1 MYPYV
6 TAHKSR
12 IRLNFFYSMKNK
24 IVFIFICAF
33 FLTSK
38 AKGNI
43 VLVDPYRQLADEYN
57 SLVVADGIREIYGDS
72 VFYKHVSQIKNG
84 AVQLFISKEL
94 TIDSIGFLKR
104 YDAHNYL
111 YDDMTKWYKLVD
123 YIKSHTICYYQGAY
137 HPPFPLTRLLIFTGI
152 TGVFNS
158 YIDFKLKYPDK
169 IKFLDRSEM
178 NFTGVIDLYNYVSD
192 YFKTYKFDLYEYNGD
207 NLVITKKYVVLYN
220 H

>member
-1 MYPYV
+1 MSPYV

-24 IVFIFICAF
+24 IVFLFICAF

-38 AKGNI
+38 AKSNI
-43 VLVDPYRQLADEYN
+43 VLVDEHEQSAEYN

-72 VFYKHVSQIKNG
+72 IFYKHVSQIKSG

-104 YDAHNYL
+104 CDAHNYL

-169 IKFLDRSEM
+169 IKF
-178 NFTGVIDLYNYVSD
+178 
-192 YFKTYKFDLYEYNGD
+192 
-207 NLVITKKYVVLYN
+207 
-220 H
+220 

>member
-1 MYPYV
+1 MIKLAIILTETPQ
-6 TAHKSR
+6 TTHL
-12 IRLNFFYSMKNK
+12 IIPISMTNK
-24 IVFIFICAF
+24 IIFLFICAF

-38 AKGNI
+38 AKSDI
-43 VLVDPYRQLADEYN
+43 VLVDPYRQSADEYN
-57 SLVVADGIREIYGDS
+57 SLVVADGIREIYGDTI
-72 VFYKHVSQIKNG
+72 FYKHVSQIENEII
-84 AVQLFISKEL
+84 AVFLSKEL
-94 TIDSIGFLKR
+94 TIDSIKSYGS
-104 YDAHNYL
+104 HNYL

-207 NLVITKKYVVLYN
+207 NLVITKKDVVLYN